1 MLFSASIALTLAS
14 ILALS
19 NNFPDLPAAGLHWP
33 PHRGHDPLLKVYKPQ
48 PLISATWGTDAQGN
62 LLGRTFV
69 LSPEKK
75 FSGDGICRQSAVVFW
90 TLSGGSCPLCQGGGS
105 CTALAD
111 VCTNTPGIQSL
122 ILNLD
127 ADCAGFPLPDCKFN
141 SGQAVVELFSDDSDF
156 LGSKGIQSVL
166 CSNIDGTVN
175 GFTAGS
181 AEDRE
186 QEAVDEENGVFRMV
200 PFA

>member
-1 MLFSASIALTLAS
+1 MF
-14 ILALS
+14 
-19 NNFPDLPAAGLHWP
+19 
-33 PHRGHDPLLKVYKPQ
+33 
-48 PLISATWGTDAQGN
+48 
-62 LLGRTFV
+62 
-69 LSPEKK
+69 
-75 FSGDGICRQSAVVFW
+75 ICS
-90 TLSGGSCPLCQGGGS
+90 
-105 CTALAD
+105 
-111 VCTNTPGIQSL
+111 
-122 ILNLD
+122 
-127 ADCAGFPLPDCKFN
+127 LPDCKFN

-156 LGSKGIQSVL
+156 LGSKGIKSVR